1 MVVLSLIA
9 QHIFELIHQQQQ
21 IPIFALELWKE
32 VEKQEER
39 RNIGVKISPQF
50 GKPRTKHFSELTSF
64 TRDNFP
70 STF

>member
-32 VEKQEER
+32 VEKQEEEILVSKYPL
-39 RNIGVKISPQF
+39 NLESHEQ
-50 GKPRTKHFSELTSF
+50 STSV
-64 TRDNFP
+64 N
-70 STF
+70 